1 MKIYKVFAGVLGGM
15 AILIASSALA
25 ADKASIKLY
34 DPTLV
39 NGTQLAAGDYEVQWD
54 GTGSDV
60 QLKIMRGKKV
70 VASTPASI
78 VQLKTPAPQS
88 MTSTRGG
95 DHDRTL
101 TGISLRGK
109 NYAFA
114 VGNGSAQKNETD
126 VAKK

>member
-1 MKIYKVFAGVLGGM
+1 MKMYKAFAGLLGGM
-15 AILIASSALA
+15 AILIASNALA

-39 NGTQLAAGDYEVQWD
+39 NGTQLAPGDYEVQWD

-60 QLKIMRGKKV
+60 QLKIIRGKKV

-78 VQLKTPAPQS
+78 MQLKTPAPQN

-114 VGNGSAQKNETD
+114 IGNAQKNETD

>member
-1 MKIYKVFAGVLGGM
+1 MYKAFAGVLGGM
-15 AILIASSALA
+15 AILIASSAFA

-60 QLKIMRGKKV
+60 QLKILRGKKV
-70 VASTPASI
+70 VASTSATI
-78 VQLKTPAPQS
+78 VQLKTPAPQN
-88 MTSTRGG
+88 TILTRGT
-95 DHDRTL
+95 DRERTL
-101 TGISLRGK
+101 SGVSLRGK

-114 VGNGSAQKNETD
+114 IANEPSQKNDTD